1 MGPLANKK
9 KYIVYIWIKICIKIC
24 TPCAD
29 QQTKQQ
35 KPKYKTAGRILP
47 LCQQFMIPAS
57 KSHFRFMNT
66 TPDSTCKPT
75 VVLHVLG
82 HLPLLQYFI
91 FKLIIENV

>member
-9 KYIVYIWIKICIKIC
+9 KYMFTYGLKFVLKY
-24 TPCAD
+24 AHHV
-29 QQTKQQ
+29 QTNKQKQQ

-47 LCQQFMIPAS
+47 LCQQFVIPAS
-57 KSHFRFMNT
+57 KSHFLFMNT
-66 TPDSTCKPT
+66 APHSTCKPT

-91 FKLIIENV
+91 FRLIIENV